1 MCTRANESVARS
13 STRAER
19 GQSRLRQDFILA
31 VHGAAA
37 AINAVTVR
45 FLMLLPS
52 PMHLALAL

>member
-1 MCTRANESVARS
+1 MLGYAVGEIVGRF
-13 STRAER
+13 
-19 GQSRLRQDFILA
+19 GHDFIFA

-45 FLMLLPS
+45 FLMLPPS